1 MINGE
6 YMYVILGSNK
16 LATDVVEELQHLGKE
31 SKMIHDLGELNTI
44 DNVETLLI
52 FEEIELEENYDFPVV
67 LYHEDHSDVN
77 EKCADILLTNTGMIS
92 SVLVAEVNRYNDMKS
107 TAELITYLE
116 QVERELSVFLHDNP
130 DPDAIASA
138 MAFEEICKRFD
149 KECVIYYYGDIG
161 HPENELFV
169 ETTGVNLKQVS
180 SDEIPHII
188 EENKPLVFIDF
199 SKAGINNSLPINTYA
214 DVVIDHHPSEHTRIK
229 DGYIQVEQRAGATS
243 TLLTEHLINSDIN
256 IQPILASALLH
267 GIKVDTNGFIRNI
280 SKSDFKAMYHLNTLC
295 DKELLE
301 ILERSPMNPSTMSS
315 LGTAIINRDISV
327 GVLTSYAGVVSCRDD
342 IPQIVDILVTER
354 DVHSAI
360 VFGKIDNKIHI
371 SARSQLT
378 NINIGDILENA
389 FSDIGEA
396 GGHPHAAAGVIS
408 VKEEVFDTEVIKELS
423 KRFRREVI
431 KHE

>member
-1 MINGE
+1 
-6 YMYVILGSNK
+6 
-16 LATDVVEELQHLGKE
+16 
-31 SKMIHDLGELNTI
+31 
-44 DNVETLLI
+44 
-52 FEEIELEENYDFPVV
+52 
-67 LYHEDHSDVN
+67 
-77 EKCADILLTNTGMIS
+77 
-92 SVLVAEVNRYNDMKS
+92 
-107 TAELITYLE
+107 
-116 QVERELSVFLHDNP
+116 
-130 DPDAIASA
+130 
-138 MAFEEICKRFD
+138 
-149 KECVIYYYGDIG
+149 
-161 HPENELFV
+161 
-169 ETTGVNLKQVS
+169 
-180 SDEIPHII
+180 
-188 EENKPLVFIDF
+188 
-199 SKAGINNSLPINTYA
+199 
-214 DVVIDHHPSEHTRIK
+214 
-229 DGYIQVEQRAGATS
+229 
-243 TLLTEHLINSDIN
+243 
-256 IQPILASALLH
+256 
-267 GIKVDTNGFIRNI
+267 
-280 SKSDFKAMYHLNTLC
+280 
-295 DKELLE
+295 
-301 ILERSPMNPSTMSS
+301 MNPSTMSS